1 MTSYSGPA
9 RLILADGTPVAG
21 MASLSTNYNGGQTS
35 WSGTFRPD
43 RATSELRDAGDGLQ
57 LELPYE
63 QIGAVAVTGIRK
75 FLATQVMMSLAGRG
89 PAPF

>member
-1 MTSYSGPA
+1 MTTYAGPA
-9 RLILADGTPVAG
+9 RLILGDGVRVSG
-21 MASLSTNYNGGQTS
+21 MASLRTDQRGGLGG

-43 RATSELRDAGDGLQ
+43 GTRTELRTGGDGLQ

-63 QIGAVAVTGIRK
+63 RFGEVTVTRVRK
-75 FLATQVMMSLAGRG
+75 LLATQVLISLTGSG